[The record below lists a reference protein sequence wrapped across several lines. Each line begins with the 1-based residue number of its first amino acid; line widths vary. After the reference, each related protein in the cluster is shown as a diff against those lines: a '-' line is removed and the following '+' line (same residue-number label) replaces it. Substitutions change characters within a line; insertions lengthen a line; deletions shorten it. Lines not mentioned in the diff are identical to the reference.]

1 MILVL
6 GIVALMIAGMNRD
19 IESTG
24 MDGTVLWAV
33 LGLLAFLL
41 ANFCS
46 LTVRIDEEKL
56 SWYFGIGLLNFSIPL
71 KEIERIHP
79 VRTGFLDGIGI
90 RFQPGRGWLYNVS
103 GFHAVEIIRRG
114 GSSVRI
120 GTDEPEVLAD
130 TLKRVAGLPGG

>member
-6 GIVALMIAGMNRD
+6 GVVALMIAGMIRD
-19 IESTG
+19 MESTG
-24 MDGTVLWAV
+24 LDGAVLWAV
-33 LGLLAFLL
+33 LGLLALLL

-46 LTVRIDEEKL
+46 LTVRVDEEKL

-71 KEIERIHP
+71 KEIEKVHP
-79 VRTGFLDGIGI
+79 IRTGFVDGIGI
-90 RFQPGRGWLYNVS
+90 RFRPGRGWLYNVS

-114 GSSVRI
+114 GTSVRI

-130 TLKRVAGLPGG
+130 TLKRVAG